1 MKPCL
6 PAVLFLLAALT
17 ALAADDPYAAS
28 LFQKNCAT
36 CHASPSQ
43 AARIPQ
49 VDALKTLTPV
59 AILRT
64 LETGVMKAQA
74 AQLSTYERQGL
85 ANYLGKPVTTQR
97 RREELANACPA
108 SPVWKDT
115 PSWAGWAPG
124 LTNARFQPA
133 AAAGLSAANVPK
145 LAPKWVFAFPD
156 TSVLRSQPAVY
167 RGRVFVGAQ
176 DGSLYALDAA
186 TGCVHWVTM
195 VQAEVRSGITVA
207 EVGGKPTV
215 FFGDSSGFIYALDGE
230 TGKQIWKLQPDEHPA
245 SKATATPVFY
255 QGKLY
260 VGISSLEE
268 ALAVSPTYVCCTF
281 RGSESEVDAATGK
294 VVWKR
299 YLIAETAKPLA
310 KTKRGAPTAGPS
322 GAGVWN
328 AATLDP
334 EHDTLY
340 IGTGDNYSDPVSPMS
355 DAIVSLKM
363 STGEILW
370 WHQFT
375 KDAWNSSCYLDDK
388 TSCPDSGG
396 PDFDFAES
404 PILMTLPN
412 GKRALVVGQKSGIA
426 YGLDPDRKGQM
437 LWQSRLGKG
446 GTVGGIQWGSATDG
460 RNMYAALSD
469 IEFKNTRIN
478 GGNDAASAVDPT
490 KGGGIFALRVDNGER
505 IWQTPPPGC
514 GSRRPC
520 SPAQSAAVTAIPGVV
535 FSSSLDGHLRGYSTE
550 NGKIIWDYDTARE
563 FKTVNGVP
571 GRGGSIDVGGPIVAG
586 GMLFASSGYA
596 RRNLIPGNVLI
607 AFAVGN

>member
-1 MKPCL
+1 MKL
-6 PAVLFLLAALT
+6 YLLSALFPLATLT
-17 ALAADDPYAAS
+17 ALAADDTYAAS

-49 VDALKTLTPV
+49 LDALKTLTPV
-59 AILRT
+59 TILRT

-74 AQLSTYERQGL
+74 TQLSTNERQAL

-97 RREELANACPA
+97 RRGELANACPA
-108 SPVWKDT
+108 GPAWNDT
-115 PSWAGWAPG
+115 PSWAGWAPS
-124 LTNARFQPA
+124 LSNARFQSA
-133 AAAGLSAANVPK
+133 ADAGLSAADVPK
-145 LAPKWVFAFPD
+145 LAPKRVFGFPD

-167 RGRVFVGAQ
+167 RGRVFAGAQ
-176 DGSLYALDAA
+176 DGSVYALDAA
-186 TGCVHWVTM
+186 TGCVHWVTV

-207 EVGGKPTV
+207 EVAGKPTV

-230 TGKQIWKLQPDEHPA
+230 TGRQIWKLQPDEHPA
-245 SKATATPVFY
+245 SKATATPVLY

-268 ALAVSPTYVCCTF
+268 ALAVSPTYVCCNF
-281 RGSESEVDAATGK
+281 RGSESAIDAATGK
-294 VVWKR
+294 VIWKR
-299 YLIAETAKPLA
+299 YMIAEAAKPRT
-310 KTKRGAPTAGPS
+310 KTKHGAATAGPS

-355 DAIVSLKM
+355 DAIVALKM

-404 PILMTLPN
+404 PILITLVN
-412 GKRALVVGQKSGIA
+412 GKRALIVGQKSGVA
-426 YGLDPDRKGQM
+426 YGLDPDRKGQV

-469 IEFKNTRIN
+469 IEFRNTRIN
-478 GGNDAASAVDPT
+478 GGNDAASEVDPS
-490 KGGGIFALRVDNGER
+490 KGGGMFALRVDNGER

-514 GSRRPC
+514 GNRRPC
-520 SPAQSAAVTAIPGVV
+520 SPAQSAAVTLIPGVV
-535 FSSSLDGHLRGYSTE
+535 FSSALDGHLRAYSTAD
-550 NGKIIWDYDTARE
+550 GKIIWDYDTARE
-563 FKTVNGVP
+563 FKTVNGVS
-571 GRGGSIDVGGPIVAG
+571 GHGGAIDVGGPVVAA
-586 GMLFASSGYA
+586 GMLFAMSGSA
-596 RRNLIPGNVLI
+596 QRNNMPGNVLI
-607 AFAVGN
+607 AFGVD